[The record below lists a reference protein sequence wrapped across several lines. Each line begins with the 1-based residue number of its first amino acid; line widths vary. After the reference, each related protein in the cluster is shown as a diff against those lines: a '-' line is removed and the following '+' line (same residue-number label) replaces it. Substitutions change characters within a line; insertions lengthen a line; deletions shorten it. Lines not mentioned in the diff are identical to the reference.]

1 MNYSQHPGLPWSWQR
16 RRRTIRAFPWG
27 LDCLI
32 LYGKLWSL
40 TCWSSLKKYLCS
52 SECVGGN
59 SWNSCN
65 HTSGANNNTNGTSG
79 ANKSWLASKPQF
91 LWRSSIWKVSKLQK
105 HLLSVTPPP
114 FPQLTKSICKHVGPF
129 SPWNV
134 ILWYS
139 RRIEVYCDVAEKKK
153 FKKTFDMGRLPLPAS
168 TLLCYISLL
177 SGLWNIAHGGNPL

>member
-1 MNYSQHPGLPWSWQR
+1 MAEEKKDYSCISMRFRLFDPLK
-16 RRRTIRAFPWG
+16 
-27 LDCLI
+27 L
-32 LYGKLWSL
+32 GKLWSL

-105 HLLSVTPPP
+105 HLLSVTPPSP
-114 FPQLTKSICKHVGPF
+114 SWPNQFVNMLAHFLLEMWFFDIQDGLKFIVMWLKKRSSKKLLIWAGFP
-129 SPWNV
+129 
-134 ILWYS
+134 Y
-139 RRIEVYCDVAEKKK
+139 
-153 FKKTFDMGRLPLPAS
+153 PLAHCCAIF
-168 TLLCYISLL
+168 LCYLGCEI
-177 SGLWNIAHGGNPL
+177 